1 MTGVEEE
8 AIRSEIRKL
17 VQKEDAAYQRE
28 AEKRQQNLKNYT
40 PEGRRK
46 DKGLLEAQRS
56 LLYYA
61 AQHQGIYDTLKEILE
76 EDDLQK
82 EFIGAPSAISGDLW
96 QNAGHVFPADLV
108 SRFED
113 AKEQKQVTEIF
124 AVQLPTE
131 NGADMEKAS
140 MNR

>member
-1 MTGVEEE
+1 MPQRRREILAKLDSEIERNVYLGEVSRVTGVEEE

-76 EDDLQK
+76 EDDFT
-82 EFIGAPSAISGDLW
+82 EGIYW
-96 QNAGHVFPADLV
+96 QHLRRYRGFMAECRPCVPC
-108 SRFED
+108 RFG
-113 AKEQKQVTEIF
+113 QP
-124 AVQLPTE
+124 L
-131 NGADMEKAS
+131 
-140 MNR
+140 

>member
-46 DKGLLEAQRS
+46 DKGRS
-56 LLYYA
+56 GSPEKLV
-61 AQHQGIYDTLKEILE
+61 ILCRP
-76 EDDLQK
+76 
-82 EFIGAPSAISGDLW
+82 ASGHL
-96 QNAGHVFPADLV
+96 
-108 SRFED
+108 
-113 AKEQKQVTEIF
+113 
-124 AVQLPTE
+124 
-131 NGADMEKAS
+131 
-140 MNR
+140 

>member
-1 MTGVEEE
+1 MEEE
-8 AIRSEIRKL
+8 AIRSEIRKH

-46 DKGLLEAQRS
+46 DNGLLEAQRS

-76 EDDLQK
+76 EDVLQK
-82 EFIGAPSAISGDLW
+82 EFMAHLGDIGDLW
-96 QNAGHVFPADLV
+96 QNAGHVFPAIWSAALRMQRNR
-108 SRFED
+108 SR
-113 AKEQKQVTEIF
+113 
-124 AVQLPTE
+124 
-131 NGADMEKAS
+131 
-140 MNR
+140 